1 MASTDLLEQKLGS
14 DFDALDANGDGFL
27 SPEDLTQRV
36 EATRIALGDMADP
49 SKYGALHAA
58 TMQWWDQMSGISGA
72 VPGQRVSRT
81 EYISAHIEAD
91 QTTMNA
97 ALIPFVDALFDYV
110 DIDGS
115 QQLTREEFIAF
126 ASAWNIQDPEAAFD
140 ALDADG
146 SGSLTKQ
153 EFQKF
158 MQDFYTSTDPN
169 ARGNNLNGP
178 M

>member
-1 MASTDLLEQKLGS
+1 MDLLAQKLGS

-49 SKYGALHAA
+49 SKYGALQSA
-58 TMQWWDQMSGISGA
+58 TMRWWDQMSGMSGA
-72 VPGQRVSRT
+72 VPGQRVSRE
-81 EYISAHIEAD
+81 EYISAHVEAD
-91 QTTMNA
+91 RDVMDA
-97 ALIPFVDALFDYV
+97 VLIEFVDALFDYV
-110 DIDGS
+110 DLDGN
-115 QQLTREEFIAF
+115 QQLTAEEFHAF
-126 ASAWNIQDPEAAFD
+126 ASAWGIEDPQGAFD

-153 EFQKF
+153 EFQGF
-158 MQDFYTSTDPN
+158 VRDFYTSTDPN
-169 ARGNNLNGP
+169 ARGNNLMGP